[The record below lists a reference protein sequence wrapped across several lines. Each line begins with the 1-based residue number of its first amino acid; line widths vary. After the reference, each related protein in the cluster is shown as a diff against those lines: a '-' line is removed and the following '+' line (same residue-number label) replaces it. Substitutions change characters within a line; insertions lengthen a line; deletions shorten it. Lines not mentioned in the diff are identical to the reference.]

1 MAPEQRMTAHVVGY
15 VQGVGFRW
23 WIRARA
29 ERLDLTGW
37 VMNENVERGVAV
49 VAEGDPQRLDE
60 LERLLR
66 QGPPSARVERVDAAR
81 EPASGEFERFEISRS

>member
-1 MAPEQRMTAHVVGY
+1 MAGEQRMTAQVIGY

-23 WIRARA
+23 WIRSRA
-29 ERLDLTGW
+29 ERLGLTGW
-37 VMNENVERGVAV
+37 VMNENDERSVAV
-49 VAEGDPQRLDE
+49 VAEGPVAQLDE

-66 QGPPSARVERVDAAR
+66 QGPGAARIDRVDIAR